1 MYFDVLLQNTIAMT
15 AHELINPMIP
25 PLKESDT
32 VQKALSWMNQFRVHQ
47 LPLVDNFHYKGLI
60 SEEILYDLNKPNAKI
75 SDLIPNYQ
83 EVYVTENQH
92 FYDVIKATD
101 KNSLPIIAV
110 LDEDKLF
117 KGVIT
122 IKDTI
127 NAFARTFAT
136 QRTGGILVVSMP
148 EYDYSM
154 AEVSRL
160 VEENHVKILSSYI
173 EEDPYDPTMVKLT
186 LKLDKLDVSR
196 VVATLERFDY
206 NVIAKFQEV
215 ETIDH
220 DKDRLDMLFRFLN
233 V

>member
-1 MYFDVLLQNTIAMT
+1 M
-15 AHELINPMIP
+15 
-25 PLKESDT
+25 S
-32 VQKALSWMNQFRVHQ
+32 QFRVHQ
-47 LPLVDNFHYKGLI
+47 LPLVENFHYKGLI
-60 SEEILYDLNKPNAKI
+60 SEEILYDLNKPYAKI
-75 SDLIPNYQ
+75 SDLIPSFQ

-101 KNSLPIIAV
+101 INRLPLIAV
-110 LDEDKLF
+110 LDAEKHF

-136 QRTGGILVVSMP
+136 QRTGGILVISMP

-154 AEVSRL
+154 AKISRL
-160 VEENHVKILSSYI
+160 IEENNVKILSSYI
-173 EEDPYDPTMVKLT
+173 EEDSYSPTMIKLT

-206 NVIAKFQEV
+206 HVIAKFQET
-215 ETIDH
+215 ETLDH